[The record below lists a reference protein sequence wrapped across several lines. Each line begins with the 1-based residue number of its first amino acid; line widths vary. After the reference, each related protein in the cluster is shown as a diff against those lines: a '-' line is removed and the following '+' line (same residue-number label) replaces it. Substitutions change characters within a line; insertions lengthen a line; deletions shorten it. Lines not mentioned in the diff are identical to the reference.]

1 MKLRLLMVDDDATLT
16 GVIGRVVEL
25 DKDWEF
31 SSAGDY
37 DAGLV
42 RARDFRP
49 DVIVLDYD
57 LGEERRN
64 GFSFLREL
72 RADPLL
78 QHVPVI
84 VFTGT
89 MVRSGDA
96 VEGLDLGADGYL
108 RKPVAPNVLL
118 ARARAAA
125 LQFQRAY
132 RRG

>member
-1 MKLRLLMVDDDATLT
+1 MRLLMVDDDAALT
-16 GVIGRVVEL
+16 AAIGRVVGL
-25 DKDWEF
+25 DQEWEF

-37 DAGLV
+37 DAGLT
-42 RARDFRP
+42 RARDWKP
-49 DVIVLDYD
+49 DVIILDYD
-57 LGEERRN
+57 LGEARRN

-72 RADPLL
+72 RADPLC

-89 MVRSGDA
+89 MVRSDNA

-125 LQFQRAY
+125 VQFQRAY

>member
-1 MKLRLLMVDDDATLT
+1 MRLLMVDDDAALT

-25 DKDWEF
+25 DRDWEF

-37 DAGLV
+37 DAGLE
-42 RARDFRP
+42 RAKDFRP

-89 MVRSGDA
+89 MLRSGDA

-108 RKPVAPNVLL
+108 RKPISPSVLL